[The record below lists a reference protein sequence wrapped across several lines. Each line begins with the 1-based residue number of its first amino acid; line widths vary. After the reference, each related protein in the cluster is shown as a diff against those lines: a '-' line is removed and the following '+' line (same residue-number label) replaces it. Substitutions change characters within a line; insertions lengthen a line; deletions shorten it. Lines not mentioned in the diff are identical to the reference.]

1 MLVKKSL
8 NSARAL
14 SIDRPKLFERLEQIV
29 AAIKSRH
36 AEVVAVYVFGSHAR
50 RDATG
55 RSDLDVL
62 VVLSDSS
69 EEMLRRILRFRKFFD
84 LEIPVDLLVYTEDE
98 IKQALAERNA
108 FMIRVLKEAVR
119 L

>member
-8 NSARAL
+8 HSARAL
-14 SIDRPKLFERLEQIV
+14 SIDRSKLFERLEQIV
-29 AAIKSRH
+29 AALKSRH

-50 RDATG
+50 QEATG

-62 VVLSDSS
+62 VVLSASS
-69 EEMLRRILRFRKFFD
+69 EDRLQRILRFRKFFD
-84 LEIPVDLLVYTEDE
+84 LEIPVDLLVYTEAE
-98 IKQALAERNA
+98 IEQALAEQNSFIA
-108 FMIRVLKEAVR
+108 RVLKEAVR

>member
-14 SIDRPKLFERLEQIV
+14 SIDRPKLFERLDRIV
-29 AAIKSRH
+29 TAIKSRH

-50 RDATG
+50 REATG

-62 VVLSDSS
+62 MVLSGSS
-69 EEMLRRILRFRKFFD
+69 EDMLRRILRFRKFSD
-84 LEIPVDLLVYTEDE
+84 L
-98 IKQALAERNA
+98 
-108 FMIRVLKEAVR
+108 
-119 L
+119 